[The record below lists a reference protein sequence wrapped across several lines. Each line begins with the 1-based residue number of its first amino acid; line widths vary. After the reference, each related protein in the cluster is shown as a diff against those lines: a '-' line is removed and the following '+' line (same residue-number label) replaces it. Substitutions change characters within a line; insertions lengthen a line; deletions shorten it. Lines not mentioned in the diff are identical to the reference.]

1 MSHDAVRWAREQRL
15 GDPVAKSILV
25 ALAEH
30 HNGKTAQCNPKVATI
45 CRETDFSERS
55 VRKALAKLKQ
65 AGLIRVE
72 GGGKAGNNYQL
83 LGDFNRRA
91 VPDNKAPELNL
102 TGTRAGLTGTPR
114 TPKPA
119 RCAPAYRE
127 EPEGEPERTRRGS
140 RERAPTHDEQGC
152 RLPEHFEPDISE
164 ALERGFTADEGRVE
178 AEAFCNYW
186 RSRPG
191 AAGRRINWPAT
202 WRNWLIRELKWRQER
217 RGNGHARRPTKEP
230 DFATFLQNESE
241 AHRRE
246 GETYGEAED
255 WVRRRL
261 PPGDPR

>member
-15 GDPVAKSILV
+15 GDPVGKNVLV

-30 HNGKTAQCNPKVATI
+30 HNGKTGQCNPKVATI
-45 CRETDFSERS
+45 CLETDFSERA
-55 VRKALAKLKQ
+55 VRKGLAKLKQ
-65 AGLIRVE
+65 LGLIRVE
-72 GGGKAGNNYQL
+72 GGGKAGNSYQL
-83 LGDFNRRA
+83 LGDFNRHA
-91 VPDNKAPELNL
+91 VPDREAPELNL
-102 TGTRAGLTGTPR
+102 TGTSAGLTGTSR

-119 RCAPAYRE
+119 RRAPPKKE
-127 EPEGEPERTRRGS
+127 LELEPERTGGS

-164 ALERGFTADEGRVE
+164 ALERGFTADESRME

-241 AHRRE
+241 AHDRK
-246 GETYGEAED
+246 GAAHGAEP
-255 WVRRRL
+255 WIRPRL
-261 PPGDPR
+261 PPSKPR

>member
-1 MSHDAVRWAREQRL
+1 MSYDAVRWAREQRL
-15 GDPVAKSILV
+15 GDPVAKNVLV

-30 HNGKTAQCNPKVATI
+30 HNRKTGQCNPKVATI
-45 CRETDFSERS
+45 CLETDFSERA
-55 VRKALAKLKQ
+55 VRKALTKLKQ

-83 LGDFNRRA
+83 MGDFNRHA

-102 TGTRAGLTGTPR
+102 TGTSARQTGTSR

-119 RCAPAYRE
+119 PRAPPKKE
-127 EPEGEPERTRRGS
+127 LELEPERTGRGS

-217 RGNGHARRPTKEP
+217 RGNGHARRPLKET
-230 DFATFLQNESE
+230 DFAAFLKGESE
-241 AHRRE
+241 RAHQHR
-246 GETYGEAED
+246 GDSHGEAEPGF
-255 WVRRRL
+255 RSRI
-261 PPGDPR
+261 PPGNSR

>member
-15 GDPVAKSILV
+15 GDPVAKNVLV

-30 HNGKTAQCNPKVATI
+30 HNGKSGQCNPKVVTI
-45 CRETDFSERS
+45 CLGTDYSERA
-55 VRKALAKLKQ
+55 VRKALSKLKQ
-65 AGLIRVE
+65 ASLIRVE
-72 GGGKAGNNYQL
+72 GGGKAGNSYRL
-83 LGDFNRRA
+83 LGDFNRYA
-91 VPDNKAPELNL
+91 VPDNEGLELNL
-102 TGTRAGLTGTPR
+102 TGTRAGPTGTAC
-114 TPKPA
+114 TPKS
-119 RCAPAYRE
+119 APGAPPKKE
-127 EPEGEPERTRRGS
+127 LELEPERTGRGS

-152 RLPEHFEPDISE
+152 RLPEHFEPDLSE

-246 GETYGEAED
+246 GETYGKAEA
-255 WVRRRL
+255 WVRRL
-261 PPGDPR
+261 PPSKPR